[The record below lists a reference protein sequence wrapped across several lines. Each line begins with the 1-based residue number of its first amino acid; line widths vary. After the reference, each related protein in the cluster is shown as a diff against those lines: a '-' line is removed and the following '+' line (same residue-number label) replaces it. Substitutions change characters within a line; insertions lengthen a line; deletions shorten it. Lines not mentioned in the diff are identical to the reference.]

1 MKRLLSILNI
11 EFLIKQ
17 DSFRNWRM
25 ILFISVLALVMISS
39 GHSADKKI
47 FLIAS
52 LNSKIK
58 ALKSQ
63 FIENK
68 THLMNLKKE
77 TNVVKKLSENGIRP
91 SSNPPIK
98 IIVQRK

>member
-1 MKRLLSILNI
+1 MKKLISILNI
-11 EFLIKQ
+11 DFLIKQ
-17 DSFRNWRM
+17 DSFKNWRM
-25 ILFISVLALVMISS
+25 ILFISFLALFMISS
-39 GHSADKKI
+39 GHSADNKI

-77 TNVVKKLSENGIRP
+77 TNVVKNLSSKGIRP
-91 SSNPPIK
+91 SSKPPIK

>member
-25 ILFISVLALVMISS
+25 ILFISALALVMISS

-52 LNSKIK
+52 LNSKIM

-77 TNVVKKLSENGIRP
+77 TNVVKKLSAKGIRP

>member
-25 ILFISVLALVMISS
+25 ILFISALALVMISS

-77 TNVVKKLSENGIRP
+77 TNVVKKLSERGIRP

>member
-25 ILFISVLALVMISS
+25 ILFISALALVMISS

-68 THLMNLKKE
+68 TYLMNLKKE
-77 TNVVKKLSENGIRP
+77 TNVVKKLSVKGIRP

>member
-1 MKRLLSILNI
+1 MKRLISILNI

-17 DSFRNWRM
+17 DSFKNWRM
-25 ILFISVLALVMISS
+25 ILFISALALVMISS

-47 FLIAS
+47 FFIAN
-52 LNSKIK
+52 LNYKIK

-68 THLMNLKKE
+68 THLINIKKE
-77 TNVVKKLSENGIRP
+77 TNVVKKLIEKGIMP
-91 SSNPPIK
+91 SSKPPIK

>member
-1 MKRLLSILNI
+1 MKKLISIVNI
-11 EFLIKQ
+11 DFLVRQ

-25 ILFISVLALVMISS
+25 ILFISCLALFMISS

-77 TNVVKKLSENGIRP
+77 TNIVKKLSLKGIRP
-91 SSNPPIK
+91 SSKPPIK

>member
-1 MKRLLSILNI
+1 MKKIISILNI

-25 ILFISVLALVMISS
+25 ILFISSLAIVMISS
-39 GHSADKKI
+39 SHSADKKI
-47 FLIAS
+47 FLIAN

-58 ALKSQ
+58 TLKSQ
-63 FIENK
+63 FVENK
-68 THLMNLKKE
+68 TYLMDLKKE
-77 TNVVKKLSENGIRP
+77 TNVVKKLSLKGIKP
-91 SSNPPIK
+91 SSMPPIK

>member
-1 MKRLLSILNI
+1 MKNLISILNI
-11 EFLIKQ
+11 EFLIKK

-25 ILFISVLALVMISS
+25 ILFISVLALAMISS

-68 THLMNLKKE
+68 TYLMDLKKE
-77 TNVVKKLSENGIRP
+77 TNVVKKLSVNGIRP
-91 SSNPPIK
+91 SSNPPMK
-98 IIVQRK
+98 IIILSK